1 MNKKRRPR
9 PYTRLVSGMGLLNI
23 VRKGTSYS
31 YWRDPYHLLL
41 TISWL
46 GFLGMFA
53 GLYLASNVVF
63 ALVYL
68 VGGNC
73 IENAQPGSF
82 LDAFF
87 FSVQTMATI
96 GYGAMYPRTTYAN
109 GVVTIEA
116 LMGMLGVAMVTG
128 LAFARFSLPT
138 AKVLFSR
145 VAVIAPFD
153 GVPTLM
159 FRTANK
165 RHNLIV
171 EAQLQVTLVRNQ
183 VNQEGYFMR
192 REHDLKLVRNQTAI
206 FSLTWM
212 VMHPID
218 EHSPLY
224 GATAETLA
232 DAEAEIVVTLTGIDE
247 TVSQTIHSRHSFVAS
262 EILWNMQF
270 VDTLSKTA
278 DGKLAIDYSHFH
290 HIVPCNS
297 RNPSVI

>member
-1 MNKKRRPR
+1 MRRPR
-9 PYTRLVSGMGLLNI
+9 PYMRLVSRVGLPNI

-41 TISWL
+41 TLPGS
-46 GFLGMFA
+46 GFLALFA
-53 GLYLASNVVF
+53 GLYLATNAVF

-68 VGGNC
+68 AGGNC

-87 FSVQTMATI
+87 FSVHTMATI
-96 GYGAMYPRTTYAN
+96 GYGSMYPRTAYAN

-116 LMGMLGVAMVTG
+116 LIGMLGVAMVTG
-128 LAFARFSLPT
+128 LAFARFSLPI

-171 EAQLQVTLVRNQ
+171 EAQLQVTLVRNE
-183 VNQEGYFMR
+183 VNLEGHFMR
-192 REHDLKLVRNQTAI
+192 RERDLKLVRNQTSI
-206 FSLTWM
+206 FALTWM

-218 EHSPLY
+218 EHSPLH

-232 DAEAEIVVTLTGIDE
+232 EAEAEIVVTLTGLDE
-247 TVSQTIHSRHSFVAS
+247 TVSQTIHARHSFVAS
-262 EILWNMQF
+262 EILWNMRF
-270 VDTLSKTA
+270 MDTLSKTP
-278 DGKLAIDYSHFH
+278 DGKRCIDYTRFH
-290 HIVPCNS
+290 DVTSLNG
-297 RNPSVI
+297 